1 MPQSILIS
9 GLGPSSLPLTLF
21 LLSLPLPPPL
31 LPRITILERSPLP
44 SLYGQN
50 IDVRA
55 TGLSLLSR
63 LGLTSAIRAATTKEK
78 GVKFVDASNRIWAQ
92 FEAGRESRGE
102 AGAGTAEVEILRGD
116 LVRVLLA
123 KVGEV
128 SQAVK
133 RGGGAGVEIK
143 YGTTIVGLEQDGDGV
158 EVVLSTGEKGRFD
171 LVVGADGLGSAVR
184 RKVWGREGEGER
196 VKELGMYGAF
206 FSIPRGATDGEWR
219 RWYTAPG
226 RRGVMIRPHR
236 VPERATVFMF
246 VVNER
251 DGRLGDVVGGGRGKV
266 QAQKELFAE
275 YFRGAG
281 WECERLVREM
291 EGAEDFY
298 YDRVAQV
305 RMDEGGTGEGWSK
318 GRVVLLG
325 DAAYCAS
332 PLSGMGTTL
341 ALNGAYNLAGALHQH
356 PDDYAAAFKQYEDK
370 MRPLVKAAQKKAP
383 ALPRLINPET
393 KWGVFLLRLM
403 VMVIYWSGVAKL
415 VFYFAGPQANA
426 VELEE
431 YGLRNLPDEEIDD
444 SLFDDKGI

>member
-21 LLSLPLPPPL
+21 LLSQPLSPSS
-31 LPRITILERSPLP
+31 LPRITILERSPSP
-44 SLYGQN
+44 SLFGQN
-50 IDVRA
+50 IDVRS
-55 TGLSLLSR
+55 TGLVLLSR

-78 GVKFVDASNRIWAQ
+78 GVRFVDSSNRVWAE

-102 AGAGTAEVEILRGD
+102 ASAGTAEVEILRSD

-123 KVGEV
+123 KAD
-128 SQAVK
+128 SLVK
-133 RGGGAGVEIK
+133 KQGGAGVEIK
-143 YGTTIVGLEQDGDGV
+143 YGTTMTSLSQDGDGV
-158 EVVLSTGEKGRFD
+158 DVLFSSGEKGRYD

-184 RKVWGREGEGER
+184 RMVWGREGEGER
-196 VKELGMYGAF
+196 VRGLGMYGAF
-206 FSIPRGATDGEWR
+206 FSMPRGETDGGWR

-226 RRGVMIRPHR
+226 RRGVMVRPHR
-236 VPERATVFMF
+236 DSERATVFMF
-246 VVNER
+246 VVNDR
-251 DGRLGDVVGGGRGKV
+251 DGRLGEVVGGGRGKV

-281 WECERLVREM
+281 WECERLVTEM
-291 EGAEDFY
+291 EVAEDFY
-298 YDRVAQV
+298 YDRLAQV

-325 DAAYCAS
+325 DAGYCAS

-370 MRPLVKAAQKKAP
+370 MRPLVMAAQKKAP

-393 KWGVFLLRLM
+393 EWGVFLLRLM
-403 VMVIYWSGVAKL
+403 VAMIYWSGVAKL

-431 YGLRNLPDEEIDD
+431 YRLRRLPDGEIGDD
-444 SLFDDKGI
+444 FFDEKRS